1 MRSIALFA
9 AFLVL
14 GCPKEE
20 AKKAPTTEAPP
31 AVKSV
36 PAEEKEP
43 APPAKAAAKND
54 TPPWKKE
61 AKGTTKCAAPTGS
74 KEKLQTLAKGE
85 GDAID
90 KGEFDL
96 ELLTKDVAGDCTVAR
111 HHLADAL
118 NAGGFQ
124 HYKKKDYDKANN
136 WWRAALVVHPGHA
149 LARFN
154 LACGLALAGKREQA
168 VWNIGELARAAD
180 DGDAAAANL
189 LEKAKSDDD
198 LKSIREDAAFKK
210 AIAVSQ
216 AGLVGPR
223 KEPETAKEA
232 VKLLPEEF
240 RKVKDHLGVSKTG
253 FITYKPMVLDFWTW
267 RPVEGVELLVATV
280 IDDPANLGQPKGDLN
295 QDYGGLMVLRRNK
308 GKLELLHARKTG
320 ESPPSV
326 AAGKGNTVFYSFA
339 MPCSDLRGTISYK
352 DGKVKVDEQRCEDL

>member
-1 MRSIALFA
+1 MRPFVLLA
-9 AFLVL
+9 AFLSVA
-14 GCPKEE
+14 CHKDEPRKT
-20 AKKAPTTEAPP
+20 PPTEAPP
-31 AVKSV
+31 AAKSV
-36 PAEEKEP
+36 DGESENKNAAPAS
-43 APPAKAAAKND
+43 ND

-61 AKGTTKCAAPTGS
+61 AKGNAKCTAPSGAQ
-74 KEKLQTLAKGE
+74 EKLASLAKGE
-85 GDAID
+85 GELDVDA
-90 KGEFDL
+90 
-96 ELLTKDVAGDCTVAR
+96 LTKELAGDCTAAR

-124 HYKKKDYDKANN
+124 HYKKKDYESAIK

-154 LACGLALAGKREQA
+154 LACGLALSGKSEQA
-168 VWNIGELARAAD
+168 IWNISELARAAE

-198 LKSIREDAAFKK
+198 LKSIRDEAAFKK
-210 AIAVSQ
+210 ALASSQ
-216 AGLVGPR
+216 GGLVGPR

-240 RKVKDHLGVSKTG
+240 RKVKDHLGITKTG
-253 FITYKPMVLDFWTW
+253 FLTYNPMVLDFWTW
-267 RPVEGVELLVATV
+267 RPAEGVELLVATV
-280 IDDPANLGQPKGDLN
+280 IDDPAHLNQPKGDLN
-295 QDYGGLMVLRRNK
+295 QDYGGLMVLRRRD

-326 AAGKGNTVFYSFA
+326 AAGKGNTVVYSFA
-339 MPCSDLRGTISYK
+339 MPCSDLRGTLSYK